1 MVETHPWLPFL
12 PKNATLLL
20 LGSFPPPE
28 KRWSMPFFYPNLQN
42 DFWRI
47 VGWIYFREKRWFL
60 MPDARGFDQAKIET
74 FLREEGIALY
84 DVGRRV
90 ERLAGNAA
98 DNRLKIVEPVDLS
111 ELLKEIPS
119 CHTVGATGQKAL
131 EEILRQT
138 DSPVPSPALGTF
150 SDAAIAGHSV
160 RIFRLPS
167 TSRAYPRPLEEK
179 AELYRK
185 VLGSEK

>member
-1 MVETHPWLPFL
+1 MIETHPWPPFL
-12 PKNATLLL
+12 PKNARILL

-28 KRWSMPFFYPNLQN
+28 KRWSIPFFYPNLQN

-47 VGWIYFREKRWFL
+47 AGWIYFQDKNRFL
-60 MPDARGFDQAKIET
+60 MPDARRFDQPKIEA
-74 FLREEGIALY
+74 FLREKGIALY

-90 ERLAGNAA
+90 ERLEGNAA
-98 DNRLKIVEPVDLS
+98 DNRLKIVEPVDLA
-111 ELLKEIPS
+111 ELLKEIPDCS
-119 CHTVGATGQKAL
+119 TVGATGQKAL

-138 DSPVPSPALGTF
+138 DSPVSPPAMGTF
-150 SDAAIAGHSV
+150 SEAVVAGRSV

-179 AELYRK
+179 AEFYRN
-185 VLGSEK
+185 VLGDGK